1 MAITLQVTSLGLLID
16 TGVSGEQLVSLTDYN
31 QLFSLFDANP
41 HLQSELKEKLL
52 NQFKTYTTQIAE
64 DFKDDSDAASR
75 FLDMRGIHSWM
86 TSMQQYSLLVAPQYS
101 QYKAAIEAARNQS

>member
-1 MAITLQVTSLGLLID
+1 MAITFQVTSLGLLID
-16 TGVSGEQLVSLTDYN
+16 TGVTGDQLVSLTDYN

-64 DFKDDSDAASR
+64 DFKSDTVDEVK
-75 FLDMRGIHSWM
+75 FLDMRSIHSWM
-86 TSMQQYSLLVAPQYS
+86 TSMQQYTLHVAPQYR